1 MTRGL
6 APVPDQEAAV
16 DQDHVVEA
24 PQRTLQYAEIVMTI
38 HGQGLDPNL
47 NPNLGLD
54 PGLGPK
60 KITFAKQPKKKEIS
74 GI

>member
-60 KITFAKQPKKKEIS
+60 KTTFAKQPKKEIL

>member
-60 KITFAKQPKKKEIS
+60 RNNICKTAKKKEIS

>member
-60 KITFAKQPKKKEIS
+60 KQHLQNSQKKEIL